1 MRAPLYPACFQGPLR
16 VLALVALALAAP
28 HYVESAEAR
37 ADSEAEQFEAG
48 QEIYRFGRLPSGKR
62 LVGLSHGD
70 IPLAGSQVACEN
82 CHRRSGLGSSEG
94 GNVVPPITG
103 PALFFE
109 REPEQRLPFRSRSL
123 RSRARPAYD
132 AGTLSRAI
140 RSGIDSAGNPLDPLM
155 PRYQMS
161 NAEIEALNTY
171 LVSLSSD
178 LPPGLTETS
187 IHFATIAAENANPSD
202 REAMLEILHAF
213 VRDKNANS
221 RNESGRR
228 DRGAYYRDSRER
240 AYRRWVLHTWQLKGS
255 SESWP
260 AQLEE
265 LYRAQPVFAV
275 LGGLGKG
282 SWRPVHD
289 FCESKKIPCLFPI
302 TDLPVTDKE
311 GFYSI
316 YISGGLFR
324 EAESTIRYLS
334 ERLFLDSP
342 PVVQV
347 YRPGTQ
353 GAIMAKRIHQASID
367 EDWRVRDVLLEH
379 PDTPSRDFW
388 LELFAEREG
397 SIFLVW
403 LPASELAPL
412 SVPVDPPPRT
422 PEALVLSE
430 TITGPEAFVVTG
442 SMRNRTRVVSLLER
456 PAGRE
461 RSLARL
467 KAWLSPREIE
477 LDRERVQADTYL
489 SATLVASAT
498 KHMRQNFSR
507 EYLIEIIEHGM
518 DNAVFRS
525 VYPRL
530 TLGPNQ
536 RIASKSCFVLR
547 PSENDLSEWLPVEKA
562 GIR

>member
-1 MRAPLYPACFQGPLR
+1 MRAPLQRAWFQG
-16 VLALVALALAAP
+16 VLGVVAFVALALGGPP
-28 HYVESAEAR
+28 HAGSAEVER
-37 ADSEAEQFEAG
+37 ASEASRLEEG
-48 QEIYRFGRLPSGKR
+48 EEIYRFGRLPSGEP
-62 LVGLSHGD
+62 LIGFSHGD
-70 IPLAGSQVACEN
+70 IQLAGSQVACEN

-109 REPEQRLPFRSRSL
+109 REPEQRFPFRSRSL
-123 RSRARPAYD
+123 RLRSRPAYD
-132 AGTLSRAI
+132 ADSLARALQ
-140 RSGIDSAGNPLDPLM
+140 SGVDSAGNQLDPLM
-155 PRYQMS
+155 PRYEMS
-161 NAEIEALNTY
+161 SAEIEALSTY

-178 LPPGLTETS
+178 LPPGLTEAS

-202 REAMLEILHAF
+202 REAMLEILDAF
-213 VRDKNANS
+213 IRDKNANS

-228 DRGAYYRDSRER
+228 ERGAYYRESREK
-240 AYRRWVLHTWQLKGS
+240 AYRKWVLHTWALKGG

-289 FCESKKIPCLFPI
+289 FCESHEIPCLFPI
-302 TDLPVTDKE
+302 TDQPVADE
-311 GFYSI
+311 GDFYSI

-324 EAESTIRYLS
+324 QAESTIRYLG
-334 ERLFLDSP
+334 ERLPRDSP

-353 GAIMAKRIHQASID
+353 GAVMAGQIHEASSD
-367 EDWRVRDVLLEH
+367 NGWRLKDVALDH
-379 PDTPSRDFW
+379 PGPPSREFW
-388 LELFAEREG
+388 LDLFGEQEG
-397 SIFLVW
+397 SIFLLW
-403 LPASELAPL
+403 LSASELASL
-412 SVPVDPPPRT
+412 SLLEDPSPEG

-442 SMRNRTRVVSLLER
+442 SMRKRTRIVSLFER

-467 KAWLSPREIE
+467 NAWLIPRKIQ
-477 LDRERVQADTYL
+477 LDRERIQADTYL
-489 SATLVASAT
+489 SVTLVASAT
-498 KHMRQNFSR
+498 KHMRENFSR
-507 EYLIEIIEHGM
+507 EYLIEIIEHGL
-518 DNAVFRS
+518 DNSVFRS

-530 TLGPNQ
+530 SLGPNQ
-536 RIASKSCFVLR
+536 RIASKRCFFLR
-547 PSENDLSEWLPVEKA
+547 PSENDPSEWLPIERVSE
-562 GIR
+562 R